1 MATTAMIRN
10 QIFNGLHEM
19 NHTNLDADHLSQWI
33 GNKETIE
40 ETISAMP
47 MHRMAA
53 MLDREA
59 KTIVE
64 GDALPP
70 LWHWAYFLTPT
81 RASELGRDGHAALG
95 GFMPPVSLP
104 RRMWAGGKLEFN
116 APLRVG
122 DTARRE
128 STVRDVK
135 VKQGRTGK
143 LCFVE
148 VEHRI
153 FVGDEL
159 KLSEIHNIVYR
170 DVKQPDDDN
179 VQPPKAPEDGHWTRE
194 VVPTST
200 LLFRYSAL
208 TFNGHRIHYD
218 LDFCRDYEGYPGL
231 VFHGPLTA
239 TMLIELTLENNHG
252 RSLKSYEFR
261 AYSPLFDNAPF
272 TLNGKMKD
280 NQAIMWAANPD
291 NRLAMKAILS
301 FTD

>member
-1 MATTAMIRN
+1 
-10 QIFNGLHEM
+10 M
-19 NHTNLDADHLSQWI
+19 NHTNLDADQLSQWI
-33 GNKETIE
+33 GNKESIE
-40 ETISAMP
+40 EAISAIP

-64 GDALPP
+64 GDPLPP

-95 GFMPPVSLP
+95 GFMPPVPLP
-104 RRMWAGGKLEFN
+104 RRMWAGGKLEFIT
-116 APLRVG
+116 PLRVG

-148 VEHRI
+148 VEHCI

-159 KLSEIHNIVYR
+159 RLSEIHNIVYR
-170 DVKQPDDDN
+170 DAKQPGEDN
-179 VQPPKAPEDGHWTRE
+179 VQPPEAPGDAQWIRE

-218 LDFCRDYEGYPGL
+218 LDFCRQHEGYPGL

-239 TMLIELTLENNHG
+239 TMLIDLALENNHS

-272 TLNGKMKD
+272 TLNGKMED
-280 NQAIMWAANPD
+280 SEAVMWATNPD
-291 NRLAMKAILS
+291 NRLAMKAVLS